1 MSENMLSDD
10 NLMNK
15 WNPLVQE
22 DALSGSTRRAGNPV
36 DYTADTEDVGWLVP
50 DQEQSIACEL
60 TKTMGDK
67 TVDFCAKRKMC
78 DPERELEPHRNI
90 DLGFEDAL
98 ARSKIA
104 GPQYV
109 GSSTRIVGQVA
120 RHAVRTYRE
129 EILLAILVIA
139 LLVYL
144 SRR

>member
-22 DALSGSTRRAGNPV
+22 DALSGSTRRAGDPAE
-36 DYTADTEDVGWLVP
+36 YTADTEDVGWLVP
-50 DQEQSIACEL
+50 DQERSIACER
-60 TKTMGDK
+60 TRTMGDK
-67 TVDFCAKRKMC
+67 TVDYCADRPMC
-78 DPERELEPHRNI
+78 DPKRALEPHRNI
-90 DLGFEDAL
+90 DFGFEDSL
-98 ARSKIA
+98 ARSKIR
-104 GPQYV
+104 GPRYV

-120 RHAVRTYRE
+120 RHYRE
-129 EILLAILVIA
+129 EIMLLLLVIA